1 MGRGPPLCV
10 AVVVVA
16 EVVAMRT
23 ALAWML
29 LCSAALAQRVE
40 PGVPPGW
47 TVYVVHAPWCA
58 PCQRFRR
65 DYDTIAQ
72 FRGPLESAFSVKSCE
87 WERPS
92 EQRFARRFG
101 VSSLPGFIVFRDGI
115 HQQSFCGYSGDWKA
129 FLERLNLDVDGAGE
143 PREESGT
150 PPKLARPITPEDRE
164 LPRISAMESEILRLR
179 KLIENATKAPPESG
193 SGKVPEGAVRHTPET
208 DTVPGALPD
217 TKPVAR
223 LGSQA
228 GSSPLP
234 PVLSIPAV
242 EAPAGGGQQSAM
254 PDIGGKWWSV
264 LTTVGKIG
272 LTTLAPEVALPAS
285 AALTA
290 AGYVFGQ
297 VKKRR
302 GEAAKAEFFRAN
314 RTPARDV
321 SEVEQVLSL
330 RQQESRD
337 PLSDA
342 MFGVLFEDISREDP
356 NQTVGQAWTAAQQ
369 RFNRLAPLSAKSAT
383 ITSSVKEA

>member
-1 MGRGPPLCV
+1 
-10 AVVVVA
+10 
-16 EVVAMRT
+16 MRT

-29 LCSAALAQRVE
+29 LASAALAQRPE
-40 PGVPPGW
+40 LGVPPGW
-47 TVYVVHAPWCA
+47 AVYVVHAPWCA

-65 DYDTIAQ
+65 DYDTISQ

-101 VSSLPGFIVFRDGI
+101 VSQLPGFIVFRNGI
-115 HQQSFCGYSGDWKA
+115 HQQSFTGYDGNWRA
-129 FLERLNLDVDGAGE
+129 FLERLNLDVDGA
-143 PREESGT
+143 EETIEERGNPPEASRPVT
-150 PPKLARPITPEDRE
+150 PDERAIPEIADLRAE
-164 LPRISAMESEILRLR
+164 LDRLR
-179 KLIENATKAPPESG
+179 RQMAEAAKQKQRI
-193 SGKVPEGAVRHTPET
+193 

-223 LGSQA
+223 PGSQA
-228 GSSPLP
+228 ESSPLP

-356 NQTVGQAWTAAQQ
+356 NQTVGQAWAAAQQ

>member
-1 MGRGPPLCV
+1 
-10 AVVVVA
+10 
-16 EVVAMRT
+16 MRA

-29 LCSAALAQRVE
+29 LTSAALAQRPE

-47 TVYVVHAPWCA
+47 VVYVVHAPWCA

-65 DYDTIAQ
+65 DYDSIAQ
-72 FRGPLESAFSVKSCE
+72 FRGPLESAFAVKSCE

-101 VSSLPGFIVFRDGI
+101 VASLPGFIVFRNGI
-115 HQQSFCGYSGDWKA
+115 HQQSFTGYDGNWRA
-129 FLERLNLDVDGAGE
+129 FLERLNLDISGADGAG
-143 PREESGT
+143 PDSTDSGT
-150 PPKLARPITPEDRE
+150 VERPTRPVTPADRALPEIADLRAE
-164 LPRISAMESEILRLR
+164 LDRLR
-179 KLIENATKAPPESG
+179 RQMTEAAKPKI
-193 SGKVPEGAVRHTPET
+193 
-208 DTVPGALPD
+208 DTVPGASPD
-217 TKPVAR
+217 TKPAE
-223 LGSQA
+223 LPGSQA
-228 GSSPLP
+228 ESSPLP

-242 EAPAGGGQQSAM
+242 EAPAGGGQQVAM

-321 SEVEQVLSL
+321 TEVEQVLSL
-330 RQQESRD
+330 RQQECRD

-356 NQTVGQAWTAAQQ
+356 NQTVGQAWAAAQQ

-383 ITSSVKEA
+383 ITSSIKEA